1 MNLILLGPPGC
12 GKGTQAVNLVKKYD
26 YYQLSTGDMLRDA
39 VANETQTGKIVK
51 DVLASG
57 KLVDDELIIKIMEE
71 KLIATKSKPGR
82 IFDGFPRTLIQ
93 ANELE
98 GLLKRYQMKL
108 DLVIELVVDQHSL
121 FERIQKRAQ
130 DSEEKRDD
138 DNSVIVKKR
147 LEVYNKETKPIV
159 DFYSSKY
166 NLNKIDGM
174 QSCLLYTSPSPR
186 DRQKSRMPSSA

>member
-26 YYQLSTGDMLRDA
+26 YYQLSTGDMLREA

-98 GLLKRYQMKL
+98 GLLKRNQMKL

-121 FERIQKRAQ
+121 LERIMKRAQ
-130 DSEEKRDD
+130 ESEEKRDD

-166 NLNKIDGM
+166 NLDKIDGM
-174 QSCLLYTSPSPR
+174 QSIEEVSNTIENLIEN
-186 DRQKSRMPSSA
+186 KH

>member
-12 GKGTQAVNLVKKYD
+12 GKGTQAINLVKKYD
-26 YYQLSTGDMLRDA
+26 YCQLSTGDMLREA

-57 KLVDDELIIKIMEE
+57 KLVNDELIIKIMEE

-121 FERIQKRAQ
+121 LERIMKRAQ
-130 DSEEKRDD
+130 ESEEKRDD

-174 QSCLLYTSPSPR
+174 QSIEEVSNTIENLIEN
-186 DRQKSRMPSSA
+186 KH

>member
-26 YYQLSTGDMLRDA
+26 YSQLSTGDILREA
-39 VANETQTGKIVK
+39 IAKKTPTGKIVK
-51 DVLASG
+51 EVLASG

-71 KLIATKSKPGR
+71 KIIETQSKPGR

-98 GLLKRYQMKL
+98 GLLERNQMKL
-108 DLVIELVVDQHSL
+108 DLVIELVVDEHDLMQ
-121 FERIQKRAQ
+121 RIMKRAQ
-130 DSEEKRDD
+130 ESAEKRVD

-159 DFYSSKY
+159 NFYSSKY

-174 QSCLLYTSPSPR
+174 QSIQDVSNMIENLIE
-186 DRQKSRMPSSA
+186 DKQ

>member
-26 YYQLSTGDMLRDA
+26 YYQLSTGDMLREA

-98 GLLKRYQMKL
+98 GLLKRNQMKL

-121 FERIQKRAQ
+121 LERILKRAQ
-130 DSEEKRDD
+130 ESEVRRDD

-174 QSCLLYTSPSPR
+174 QSIQEVSNTIENLIEN
-186 DRQKSRMPSSA
+186 KH

>member
-26 YYQLSTGDMLRDA
+26 YSQLSTGDILREA
-39 VANETQTGKIVK
+39 IAKKTPTGKIVK
-51 DVLASG
+51 EVLASG

-71 KLIATKSKPGR
+71 KIIETQSKPGR
-82 IFDGFPRTLIQ
+82 IFDGFPRTLVQ

-98 GLLKRYQMKL
+98 GLLERNQMKL
-108 DLVIELVVDQHSL
+108 DLIIELVVDEHDLMQ
-121 FERIQKRAQ
+121 RIMKRAQ
-130 DSEEKRDD
+130 ESAEKRVD

-159 DFYSSKY
+159 NFYSSKY

-174 QSCLLYTSPSPR
+174 QSIQEVSNMIENLIE
-186 DRQKSRMPSSA
+186 DKQ

>member
-12 GKGTQAVNLVKKYD
+12 GKGTQAVNLVEKYD
-26 YYQLSTGDMLRDA
+26 YCQLSTGDMLREA

-121 FERIQKRAQ
+121 LERILKRAKE
-130 DSEEKRDD
+130 SEEKRDD

-174 QSCLLYTSPSPR
+174 QSIQEVSNTIENLIEN
-186 DRQKSRMPSSA
+186 KH

>member
-26 YYQLSTGDMLRDA
+26 YYQLSTGDMLREA

-57 KLVDDELIIKIMEE
+57 KLVDDDLIIKIMEE
-71 KLIATKSKPGR
+71 KLIATRSNPGR

-93 ANELE
+93 ANELQ
-98 GLLKRYQMKL
+98 GLLKRNQMKL

-121 FERIQKRAQ
+121 LERILKRAQ
-130 DSEEKRDD
+130 ESEEKRDD

-159 DFYSSKY
+159 DFYSSKN
-166 NLNKIDGM
+166 NLIKIDGM
-174 QSCLLYTSPSPR
+174 QSIQEVSNTIENLIEN
-186 DRQKSRMPSSA
+186 KH

>member
-26 YYQLSTGDMLRDA
+26 YCQLSTGDILRES

-57 KLVDDELIIKIMEE
+57 KLVDDGLIIKIMEE
-71 KLIATKSKPGR
+71 KIIETKSKPGR
-82 IFDGFPRTLIQ
+82 IFDGFPRTLTQ

-98 GLLKRYQMKL
+98 GLLKRFQMEL
-108 DLVIELVVDQHSL
+108 NLVIELVVDQHSL
-121 FERIQKRAQ
+121 IERIMKRAQ
-130 DSEEKRDD
+130 ESEEKRED
-138 DNSVIVKKR
+138 DNSVIVEKR
-147 LEVYNKETKPIV
+147 LEVYNRETKPII

-174 QSCLLYTSPSPR
+174 QGIQEVSNTIENLIESIH
-186 DRQKSRMPSSA
+186 

>member
-26 YYQLSTGDMLRDA
+26 YYQLSTGDMLREA

-71 KLIATKSKPGR
+71 KLIATKSMPGR

-121 FERIQKRAQ
+121 LERILKRAKE
-130 DSEEKRDD
+130 SEEKRDD

-147 LEVYNKETKPIV
+147 LEVYNNETKPIV

-174 QSCLLYTSPSPR
+174 QSIQEVSNTIENLIEN
-186 DRQKSRMPSSA
+186 KH

>member
-12 GKGTQAVNLVKKYD
+12 GKGTQAANLVKKYD
-26 YYQLSTGDMLRDA
+26 YCQLSTGDILRES

-57 KLVDDELIIKIMEE
+57 KLVDDGLIIKIMEE
-71 KLIATKSKPGR
+71 KIIETKSKPGR
-82 IFDGFPRTLIQ
+82 IFDGFPRTLTQ

-98 GLLKRYQMKL
+98 GLLKRFQMEL
-108 DLVIELVVDQHSL
+108 NLVIELVVDQHSL
-121 FERIQKRAQ
+121 IERIMKRAQ
-130 DSEEKRDD
+130 ESEEKRED
-138 DNSVIVKKR
+138 DNSVIVEKR
-147 LEVYNKETKPIV
+147 LEVYNRETKPII

-174 QSCLLYTSPSPR
+174 QGIQEVSNTIENLIESIH
-186 DRQKSRMPSSA
+186 

>member
-12 GKGTQAVNLVKKYD
+12 GKGTQAINLVKKYD
-26 YYQLSTGDMLRDA
+26 YCQLSTGDMLREA

-51 DVLASG
+51 DILAGG

-98 GLLKRYQMKL
+98 GLLKRNQMKL

-121 FERIQKRAQ
+121 LERIMKRAQ
-130 DSEEKRDD
+130 ESEEKRDD

-166 NLNKIDGM
+166 NLDKIDGM
-174 QSCLLYTSPSPR
+174 QSIEEVSNTIENLIEN
-186 DRQKSRMPSSA
+186 KH

>member
-12 GKGTQAVNLVKKYD
+12 GKGTQAVNLVEKYD
-26 YYQLSTGDMLRDA
+26 YCQLSTGDMLREA

-71 KLIATKSKPGR
+71 KLIATKSNPGR

-98 GLLKRYQMKL
+98 DLLKRNEMKL

-121 FERIQKRAQ
+121 LERILKRAQ
-130 DSEEKRDD
+130 ESEEKRDD

-174 QSCLLYTSPSPR
+174 QSIQEVSNTIENLIEN
-186 DRQKSRMPSSA
+186 KH

>member
-1 MNLILLGPPGC
+1 MHLLLLGPPGC

-26 YYQLSTGDMLRDA
+26 YYQLSTGDMLREA
-39 VANETQTGKIVK
+39 VADKTQTGKIVK

-121 FERIQKRAQ
+121 LERILKRAKE
-130 DSEEKRDD
+130 SEEKRDD

-174 QSCLLYTSPSPR
+174 QSIQEVSNTIENLIEN
-186 DRQKSRMPSSA
+186 KH

>member
-12 GKGTQAVNLVKKYD
+12 GKGTQAVNLVKIYD
-26 YYQLSTGDMLRDA
+26 YYQLSTGDMLREA

-121 FERIQKRAQ
+121 LERILKRAKE
-130 DSEEKRDD
+130 SEEKRDD

-174 QSCLLYTSPSPR
+174 QSIQEVSNTIENLIEN
-186 DRQKSRMPSSA
+186 KH

>member
-12 GKGTQAVNLVKKYD
+12 GKGTQASNLVKKYD
-26 YYQLSTGDMLRDA
+26 YCQLSTGDMLREA

-57 KLVDDELIIKIMEE
+57 KLVDDELIIKIMED
-71 KLIATKSKPGR
+71 KLIATKSMPGR
-82 IFDGFPRTLIQ
+82 IFDGFPRTLVQ

-98 GLLKRYQMKL
+98 GLLKRNQMKL
-108 DLVIELVVDQHSL
+108 DLVIELVVDQHAL
-121 FERIQKRAQ
+121 LKRILKRAQ
-130 DSEEKRDD
+130 ESEEKRDD

-147 LEVYNKETKPIV
+147 LEVYNKETMPIV

-174 QSCLLYTSPSPR
+174 QSIQEVSNTIENLIEN
-186 DRQKSRMPSSA
+186 KH

>member
-12 GKGTQAVNLVKKYD
+12 GKGTQAINLVKKYD
-26 YYQLSTGDMLRDA
+26 YCQLSTGDMLREA

-51 DVLASG
+51 DILASG

-98 GLLKRYQMKL
+98 GLLKRNQMKL

-121 FERIQKRAQ
+121 LERIMKRAQ
-130 DSEEKRDD
+130 ESEEKRDD

-166 NLNKIDGM
+166 NLDKIDGM
-174 QSCLLYTSPSPR
+174 QSIEEVSNTIENLIEN
-186 DRQKSRMPSSA
+186 KH

>member
-26 YYQLSTGDMLRDA
+26 YCQLSTGDMLREA

-51 DVLASG
+51 DILAGG

-98 GLLKRYQMKL
+98 GLLERNQLKL

-121 FERIQKRAQ
+121 LERILKRAQ
-130 DSEEKRDD
+130 ESEQKRDD

-159 DFYSSKY
+159 EFYSSKY

-174 QSCLLYTSPSPR
+174 QSIQEVSNTIESLIEN
-186 DRQKSRMPSSA
+186 KH

>member
-12 GKGTQAVNLVKKYD
+12 GKGTQAANLVEKYD
-26 YYQLSTGDMLRDA
+26 YYQLSTGDMLREA
-39 VANETQTGKIVK
+39 VANDTQTGKIVK

-57 KLVDDELIIKIMEE
+57 KLVDDDLIIKIMEE
-71 KLIATKSKPGR
+71 KLIATRSNPGR

-93 ANELE
+93 ANELQ
-98 GLLKRYQMKL
+98 GLLKRNQMKL

-121 FERIQKRAQ
+121 LERILKRAQ
-130 DSEEKRDD
+130 ESEEKRDD

-159 DFYSSKY
+159 DFYSSKN
-166 NLNKIDGM
+166 NLIKIDGM
-174 QSCLLYTSPSPR
+174 QSIQEVSNTIENLIEN
-186 DRQKSRMPSSA
+186 KH

>member
-26 YYQLSTGDMLRDA
+26 YCQLSTGDILRES

-57 KLVDDELIIKIMEE
+57 KLVDDGLIIKIMEE
-71 KLIATKSKPGR
+71 KIIETKSKPGR
-82 IFDGFPRTLIQ
+82 IFDGFPRTLTQ

-98 GLLKRYQMKL
+98 GLLKRFQMEL
-108 DLVIELVVDQHSL
+108 NLVIELVVDQHSL
-121 FERIQKRAQ
+121 IERIMKRAQ
-130 DSEEKRDD
+130 ESEEKRED
-138 DNSVIVKKR
+138 DNSVIVEKR
-147 LEVYNKETKPIV
+147 LEVYNRETKPII

-174 QSCLLYTSPSPR
+174 QGI
-186 DRQKSRMPSSA
+186 QEVSSTIENLIESIH

>member
-26 YYQLSTGDMLRDA
+26 YYQLSTGDMLREA

-121 FERIQKRAQ
+121 LERILKRAKE
-130 DSEEKRDD
+130 SEEKRDD

-174 QSCLLYTSPSPR
+174 QRIQEVSNTIENLIEN
-186 DRQKSRMPSSA
+186 KH

>member
-26 YYQLSTGDMLRDA
+26 YYQLSTGDMLREA

-57 KLVDDELIIKIMEE
+57 KLVNDELIIKIMEE

-98 GLLKRYQMKL
+98 GLLKRNQMKL

-121 FERIQKRAQ
+121 LERIMKRAQ
-130 DSEEKRDD
+130 ESEEKRDD

-166 NLNKIDGM
+166 NLDKIDGM
-174 QSCLLYTSPSPR
+174 QSIEEVSNTIENLIEN
-186 DRQKSRMPSSA
+186 KH

>member
-26 YYQLSTGDMLRDA
+26 YCQLSTGDILREA

-57 KLVDDELIIKIMEE
+57 KLVDDGLIIKIMEE
-71 KLIATKSKPGR
+71 KIIETKSKPGR
-82 IFDGFPRTLIQ
+82 IFDGFPRTLTQ

-98 GLLKRYQMKL
+98 GLLKRFQMEL
-108 DLVIELVVDQHSL
+108 NLVIELVVDQHSL
-121 FERIQKRAQ
+121 IERIMKRAQ
-130 DSEEKRDD
+130 ESEEKRED
-138 DNSVIVKKR
+138 DNSVIVEKR
-147 LEVYNKETKPIV
+147 LEVYNRETKPII

-174 QSCLLYTSPSPR
+174 QGIQEVSNTIENLIESIH
-186 DRQKSRMPSSA
+186 

>member
-26 YYQLSTGDMLRDA
+26 YSQLSTGDILREA
-39 VANETQTGKIVK
+39 IAKKTPTGKIVK
-51 DVLASG
+51 EVLASG

-71 KLIATKSKPGR
+71 KIIETQSKPGR

-98 GLLKRYQMKL
+98 GLLERNQMKL
-108 DLVIELVVDQHSL
+108 DLIIELVVDEHNLMQ
-121 FERIQKRAQ
+121 RIMKRAQ
-130 DSEEKRDD
+130 ESAEKRVD

-159 DFYSSKY
+159 NFYSSKY

-174 QSCLLYTSPSPR
+174 QSIQEVSNMIENLIE
-186 DRQKSRMPSSA
+186 DKQ